1 MEEYD
6 ENLKKKSHKLHTE
19 KNKFSKK
26 KGVYDIKWHT
36 INSKEENTK
45 RKTI

>member
-1 MEEYD
+1 MEEND

-26 KGVYDIKWHT
+26 KGCMPLNGIQSFQRKK
-36 INSKEENTK
+36 IQNE
-45 RKTI
+45 KTI